1 MKLPTSLSPGMRT
14 YTAVW
19 FGQMVSMVGTTL
31 TEFGV
36 SVWVYQETGSATMF
50 AMILLV
56 TVLPNILISPL
67 AGPLVDRWDRRRT
80 MMLADTGAA
89 LSTLTMALLAISG
102 RLEVWHILV
111 AVSFSAACRAFQGPA
126 WLASTSLLVPE
137 EHLGRASGMM
147 SIARS
152 AAAIVGPLLAG
163 ILVPVIGLQGVVLI
177 DFATF
182 LVAVGIL
189 SVVRF
194 PPVPRSAA
202 AEKAKGSLYR
212 EAAFGWKY
220 IASQPALRMHLYF
233 FAAVNMSLSFVFALF
248 PPLVLGFAGP
258 ALLGAVG
265 SALGFGM
272 LAGGLLMTAW
282 GGPKRKVLGILG
294 YGVLLSVCLVLV
306 GVRPWVPLVAVGLFG
321 ITLGMPILNGS
332 FMRLWMPRIPPDVQ
346 GRTFAAIQMMV
357 FSSQPIAYLTAGPL
371 ADRVFRPLLVEGGPL
386 AGSLGAVFGVGPGR
400 GIGLLLATVAVFMLV
415 VTAVAAML
423 PAFRTA
429 EEAVPVAVKPE
440 APAPAPS
447 PAEDPAADP
456 TPLPLPAT

>member
-1 MKLPTSLSPGMRT
+1 MKLPASLSPGMRT

-19 FGQMVSMVGTTL
+19 FGQMVSMIGTTL
-31 TEFGV
+31 TDFGV
-36 SVWVYQETGSATMF
+36 SVWVYQKTGSATLF
-50 AMILLV
+50 AMILLFG
-56 TVLPNILISPL
+56 VLPGILISPL
-67 AGPLVDRWDRRRT
+67 AGPLVDRWDRRKT
-80 MMLADTGAA
+80 MVLADTGAA
-89 LSTLTMALLAISG
+89 LATLSMALLLMAG

-126 WLASTSLLVPE
+126 WMASTSLLVPE

-152 AAAIVGPLLAG
+152 AAAIAGPLLAG
-163 ILVPVIGLQGVVLI
+163 VLVPVIGLQGVVLI

-182 LVAVGIL
+182 LVAVAIL
-189 SVVRF
+189 FAVRF
-194 PPVPRSAA
+194 PPTPRSRAA
-202 AEKAKGSLYR
+202 QAARGSLLK

-233 FAAVNMSLSFVFALF
+233 FGLVNMALSYVWALF

-258 ALLGAVG
+258 TLLGTVG

-282 GGPKRKVLGILG
+282 GGPRRKVLGILG
-294 YGVLLSVCLVLV
+294 YGVLLSVCLVLM
-306 GVRPWVPLVAVGLFG
+306 GVRPWVPLVALGLFG
-321 ITLGMPILNGS
+321 ISLGMPILNGS
-332 FMRLWMPRIPPDVQ
+332 FMRLWMPRIAPDVQ
-346 GRTFAAIQMMV
+346 GRTFAAMQV
-357 FSSQPIAYLTAGPL
+357 LVWSCQPIAYLTAGPL
-371 ADRVFRPLLVEGGPL
+371 ADRVFKPLLVEGGPL

-400 GIGLLLATVAVFMLV
+400 GIGLLLATVGVFVLA

-429 EEAVPVAVKPE
+429 EEAIPVAAKPPE
-440 APAPAPS
+440 APAAPAPG
-447 PAEDPAADP
+447 EDPSADP
-456 TPLPLPAT
+456 TPLPVPA

>member
-19 FGQMVSMVGTTL
+19 FGQMVSMIGTTL

-36 SVWVYQETGSATMF
+36 SVWVYQKTGSATLF

-56 TVLPNILISPL
+56 GVLPGILISPL
-67 AGPLVDRWDRRRT
+67 AGTLVDRWDRRKT

-89 LSTLTMALLAISG
+89 LSTLAMALLLIG
-102 RLEVWHILV
+102 DRLEVWHILV
-111 AVSFSAACRAFQGPA
+111 AVSISASCRAFQGPA
-126 WLASTSLLVPE
+126 WMASTSLLVPE

-163 ILVPVIGLQGVVLI
+163 VLIPVIGLQGVVLI

-182 LVAVGIL
+182 LVAVSIL
-189 SVVRF
+189 LAVRF
-194 PPVPRSAA
+194 PATPRTQAGKAA
-202 AEKAKGSLYR
+202 RGPLLK

-220 IASQPALRMHLYF
+220 IASQPVLRMHLYF
-233 FAAVNMSLSFVFALF
+233 FALVNMALSYVWALF

-258 ALLGAVG
+258 ALLGTVG

-272 LAGGLLMTAW
+272 LLGGVLMTAW

-294 YGVLLSVCLVLV
+294 YGVLLSVCLVLM
-306 GVRPWVPLVAVGLFG
+306 GLRPWVPLVALGLFG
-321 ITLGMPILNGS
+321 ISLGMPILNGS
-332 FMRLWMPRIPPDVQ
+332 FMRLWMPRIAPDVQ
-346 GRTFAAIQMMV
+346 GRTFAAMQVMV
-357 FSSQPIAYLTAGPL
+357 WSSQPIAYLTAGPL
-371 ADRVFRPLLVEGGPL
+371 ADRVFKPLLVEGGPL
-386 AGSLGAVFGVGPGR
+386 AGSLGAVFGTGPGR
-400 GIGLLLATVAVFMLV
+400 GIGLLLATVGVFVLV
-415 VTAVAAML
+415 LTAVAAML

-429 EEAVPVAVKPE
+429 EEAIPVAVKPQAA
-440 APAPAPS
+440 APPVE

-456 TPLPLPAT
+456 TPLPVPA